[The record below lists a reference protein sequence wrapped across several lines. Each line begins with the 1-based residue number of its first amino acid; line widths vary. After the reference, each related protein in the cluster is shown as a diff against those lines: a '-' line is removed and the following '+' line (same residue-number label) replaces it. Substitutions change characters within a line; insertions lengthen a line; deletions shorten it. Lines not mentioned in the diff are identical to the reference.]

1 MTPPRLHGLAHAA
14 KRGAKSNPP
23 ERRNSS
29 MRSTLFAVIYSLITI
44 LIFAPAVQ
52 AQNTGGVFPPG
63 FGDNHES
70 IQYRIAYNTENDNFA
85 NRLHYQ
91 KSIDEKR
98 LWRVVV
104 QTREAEDSD
113 FDFDFFQAELFWE
126 LGNRKSK
133 WRKAVRFDGRL
144 RDNDRPA
151 QIGLNFANQFN
162 LGDGWSARANGL
174 SNLMFGDNSQSGIGL
189 AGRANIAKKLQSGP
203 SIGIEYFGNYG
214 TTQSFSVG
222 KSGQTIGPF
231 ASTKLTGNTSI
242 FAGVQ
247 FGITDVAADTDLR
260 LWLTQGF

>member
-1 MTPPRLHGLAHAA
+1 MKPVIFKACLALISWFFFASAA
-14 KRGAKSNPP
+14 
-23 ERRNSS
+23 
-29 MRSTLFAVIYSLITI
+29 
-44 LIFAPAVQ
+44 Q

-70 IQYRIAYNTENDNFA
+70 VQYRIAYNTENNNFA
-85 NRLHYQ
+85 NRIHYQ

-98 LWRVVV
+98 LWRVLV
-104 QTREAEDSD
+104 QTREGADSD

-126 LGNRKSK
+126 LGNRNSK
-133 WRKAVRFDGRL
+133 WRKALRFDGRL
-144 RDNDRPA
+144 RDNDRPG
-151 QIGLNFANQFN
+151 QIGLNFANQFS

-189 AGRANIAKKLQSGP
+189 AGRANIAKKLSNGP
-203 SIGIEYFGNYG
+203 SIGVEYFGTYG
-214 TTQSFSVG
+214 TTKKFSVG
-222 KSGQTIGPF
+222 KSGQAIGPF
-231 ASTKLTGNTSI
+231 VSTKLTGKTSI